1 MINHTYIYLNQH
13 TDVYTVYIY
22 TASIYGCTYIYMLIY
37 TYEDLSIHSCTHIWS
52 YHTQHSDVSWREQ
65 DRNNVA
71 HPQMHHSGDF
81 FSGTNFI
88 LFSGYITM
96 NLGIPPFVANCWLWV
111 FPELSI
117 ILHFSV
123 VRFPKSG
130 MDSKDLL
137 QSHFCMIQVHPGLS
151 RY

>member
-1 MINHTYIYLNQH
+1 MYILCIYCKHIWLHTH
-13 TDVYTVYIY
+13 THIYIY
-22 TASIYGCTYIYMLIY
+22 TYVHIYIWGSKHTFMHTYMII
-37 TYEDLSIHSCTHIWS
+37 

-81 FSGTNFI
+81 FSGTNVI

-96 NLGIPPFVANCWLWV
+96 NLGIPSFVANCWLWV

-117 ILHFSV
+117 ILQFSV

-137 QSHFCMIQVHPGLS
+137 QSHFCMIQVHPGQS